1 MKCII
6 SHRDPYHTPASCK
19 PYLWGMQ
26 TILVVEDNKEL
37 RENTAELLQL
47 AGFNVITSTNGEEG
61 LQLTIDQHPDLILCD
76 LIMPKAG
83 GMELLQNKKNNN
95 TISDIPLVFLS
106 AGSASFNHRSGF
118 RADGYLSKPFT
129 YEQLLKTIKQ
139 ILKKN

>member
-1 MKCII
+1 
-6 SHRDPYHTPASCK
+6 
-19 PYLWGMQ
+19 MQ

-61 LQLTIDQHPDLILCD
+61 LQLAIEQHPDLILCD

-106 AGSASFNHRSGF
+106 AGSASFHHRNGF

-139 ILKKN
+139 VLKKN